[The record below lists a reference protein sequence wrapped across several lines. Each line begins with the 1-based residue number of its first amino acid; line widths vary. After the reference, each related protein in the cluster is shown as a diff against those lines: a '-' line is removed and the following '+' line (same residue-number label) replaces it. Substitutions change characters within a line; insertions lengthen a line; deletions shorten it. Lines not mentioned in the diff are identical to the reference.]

1 MKTEIISCPVY
12 IALDGRRFND
22 KLECANYEIALNR
35 ASKFKF
41 LKTKVDAIECI
52 ENSYAPFGYSCI
64 DDERYEY
71 RWYRPKSQEEV
82 DVLNDFFNIDIECN
96 GSVEKIIGEWV
107 GIEIDGDYDSYTGK
121 EDVYVI
127 SSLDSSIKKL
137 INFYVALGYS
147 IKVEKSTTQMS
158 YLV

>member
-1 MKTEIISCPVY
+1 M
-12 IALDGRRFND
+12 
-22 KLECANYEIALNR
+22 
-35 ASKFKF
+35 
-41 LKTKVDAIECI
+41 
-52 ENSYAPFGYSCI
+52 
-64 DDERYEY
+64 
-71 RWYRPKSQEEV
+71 
-82 DVLNDFFNIDIECN
+82 LNDFFNIDIECN

-137 INFYVALGYS
+137 INFYAALGYS